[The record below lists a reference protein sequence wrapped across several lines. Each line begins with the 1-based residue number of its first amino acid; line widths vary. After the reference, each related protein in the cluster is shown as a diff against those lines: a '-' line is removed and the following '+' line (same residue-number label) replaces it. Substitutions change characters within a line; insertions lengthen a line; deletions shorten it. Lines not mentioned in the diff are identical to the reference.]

1 MTKSNSVA
9 RDNDSTFLP
18 RLARHCYRH
27 RWRVIALWAL
37 TLVCITI
44 VSQTTG
50 DRFAADFR
58 LNGYDSQKAMDLLE
72 ERFPDWSGING
83 DIVFRADAGVSDPLV
98 KDRISTMIETVRGL
112 DKVTAVHSPYEENGN
127 LLISDDGTIGYAPIQ
142 FDAPTEPDIP
152 DATVEGIKEAAELAR
167 SDGIQVELG
176 GSVFAAT
183 SPPAATEAIGV
194 VAAMIILI
202 IAFGSVLAM
211 GLPIGTALFGIGIGV
226 GCVSLFSHLTTVPAF
241 GIEVATMI
249 SIGIGIDYALFIVTR
264 YRDGLGDGLGPEEA
278 TVAAIDTAGRAVLFA
293 GLTVMISLAGMM
305 AVDVKFMRGLG
316 IACAT
321 IVGITMLVSI
331 TMLPALLGFVGY
343 SIDKFRIAGLGARPA
358 PGHKTVWFRWS
369 RFLQRHPWP
378 ALLFSIIILGALAA
392 PMFSM
397 RLGSADDGTS
407 PLSNTTRRAFDLKT
421 EGFGA
426 GSNGPFL
433 LTAEIP
439 EGTESVD
446 LLPLISLLK
455 KTEGVADAMPL
466 VTNSPNG
473 FTDLSGGDAAIVI
486 LNPTSSPSDKA
497 TTDLLKRLRT
507 ETLPPF
513 MDQSGAIV
521 HVGGTAPLFDD
532 LAAKL
537 QAALPTFIIIVLG
550 LAFVLLMAVFRSVLV
565 PLKAVFMNLLSIG
578 AAYGLIVAVF
588 QWGWLKTVFGV
599 GSGGPIES
607 FFPMMLFA
615 ILFGL
620 SMDYEVFM
628 LSRVKEEYDRT
639 GDNSLAV
646 ADGLSHTARVIT
658 AAAAIMVVVFGAFMF
673 SDGRV
678 IKMFGV
684 GLSMSIFIDATIV
697 RLLLVPS
704 SMELMGKANW
714 WFPRWL
720 EWIPRIH
727 IEGSSHAA
735 ISRGR

>member
-1 MTKSNSVA
+1 MA
-9 RDNDSTFLP
+9 RRRDPHESFLP
-18 RLARHCYRH
+18 RLARFCYR
-27 RWRVIALWAL
+27 RRRLVLVLWAL
-37 TLVCITI
+37 VLIAITV
-44 VSQTTG
+44 VSQTAG
-50 DRFAADFR
+50 NRFAADFR
-58 LNGYDSQKAMDLLE
+58 LDGYDSQKAMDLLE
-72 ERFPDWSGING
+72 IRFPDWSGING
-83 DIVFRADAGVSDPLV
+83 DIVFRSDKGVMDPTIR
-98 KDRISTMIETVRGL
+98 DRMVEVSQTVSGL
-112 DKVTAVHSPYEENGN
+112 DKVVAVHDPYGDNGS
-127 LLISDDGTIGYAPIQ
+127 LLVSEDGQIGYIAIQ

-152 DATVEGIKEAAELAR
+152 AATIAGIREAAEVAR
-167 SDGIQVELG
+167 GDDLQIELG

-183 SPPAATEAIGV
+183 SPPTATEAIGI

-211 GLPIGTALFGIGIGV
+211 GLPIGTALLGIGIGV
-226 GCVSLFSHLTTVPAF
+226 GSVTLFSHLTTVPAF

-249 SIGIGIDYALFIVTR
+249 SIGIGIDYALFIITR
-264 YRDGLGDGLGPEEA
+264 YRDGLAEGLEPEAA
-278 TVAAIDTAGRAVLFA
+278 TVMAIDTAGRAVLFA
-293 GLTVMISLAGMM
+293 GMTVMISLAGMI

-321 IVGITMLVSI
+321 IVGVTVLVSI

-343 SIDKFRIAGLGARPA
+343 NIDKLRVGRLGGRPLA
-358 PGHKTVWFRWS
+358 DEKTFWFRWS

-378 ALLFSIIILGALAA
+378 AFVVSLVFLGILAA
-392 PMFSM
+392 PTFSM
-397 RLGSADDGTS
+397 RLGSAGEGSS
-407 PLSNTTRRAFDLKT
+407 PESNTTRRAYDLKA

-433 LTAEIP
+433 LTAQVP
-439 EGTESVD
+439 EGADNVD
-446 LLPLISLLK
+446 LLPLVGILRD
-455 KTEGVADAMPL
+455 TDGVADAMPL
-466 VTNSPNG
+466 VTDANGG
-473 FTDLSGGDAAIVI
+473 FTDLTGGDAAILL
-486 LNPTSSPSDKA
+486 LNPTSAPSEKA
-497 TTDLLKRLRT
+497 TTDLLRRLRKDVLPKYKA
-507 ETLPPF
+507 ET
-513 MDQSGAIV
+513 GVIV
-521 HVGGTAPLFDD
+521 HVGGMAPLFDD

-537 QAALPTFIIIVLG
+537 QAALPVFIVIVLG
-550 LAFVLLMAVFRSVLV
+550 LAFILLMAVFRSVLV

-588 QWGWLKTVFGV
+588 QWGWGKSIIGV
-599 GSGGPIES
+599 GAGGPIES

-628 LSRVKEEYDRT
+628 LSRVKEEYDHT

-658 AAAAIMVVVFGAFMF
+658 AAAAIMVVVFGVFMF
-673 SDGRV
+673 SDGRI

-684 GLSMSIFIDATIV
+684 GLSMSILIDATVV

-720 EWIPRIH
+720 EWIPMIH
-727 IEGSSHAA
+727 IEGSTHTSAPA
-735 ISRGR
+735 GKPAR